1 MFGLAAAEEP
11 ATWAKDRA
19 RLRIPLP
26 EDTQGDL
33 RLTMDY
39 GWVDTHAQTMIVRCG
54 GTELYHKTLFGE
66 FTAEIVIPQMMYDGS
81 ELVLEFEFPDA
92 CPYSFAFTSM
102 RLERL

>member
-1 MFGLAAAEEP
+1 MGAAEKQ

-33 RLTMDY
+33 RLTLKW
-39 GWVDTHAQTMIVRCG
+39 GWIDTHAQTMIVRCG
-54 GTELYHKTLFGE
+54 GTELLRETFYEKYET
-66 FTAEIVIPQMMYDGS
+66 EIVIPQTVYEGP

-92 CPYSFAFTSM
+92 CPSSFAYTSM
-102 RLERL
+102 RLDRI